1 LLKRPQVL
9 IFDEATSALDPDTAE
24 SLARTINSLKGT
36 VTLLFIA
43 HQLPKGLH
51 IDGVVQIAPRPTDP
65 AKGDRHE
72 A

>member
-1 LLKRPQVL
+1 MENGCMNEKR
-9 IFDEATSALDPDTAE
+9 
-24 SLARTINSLKGT
+24 G
-36 VTLLFIA
+36 LLFIV
-43 HQLPKGLH
+43 HRLPKGLH